1 MQFWPF
7 CGVRPEIH
15 SFDSPAY
22 TENDRMP
29 KYSFIRDSSQMKF
42 HKININSA
50 GAWVSIQT
58 ILVKDGKRPVSRNVD
73 VDEVCTSGSYKCV
86 GKTPFE
92 ALVNRCTH
100 TGEFTK
106 QKAADKLLHEGS
118 CDVQCYSCY
127 AKGTCTP

>member
-1 MQFWPF
+1 MASVGSINGQSVQFWPF

-73 VDEVCTSGSYKCV
+73 VGEVCTSGSYKCV

-92 ALVNRCTH
+92 TLVNRCTH
-100 TGEFTK
+100 TGGFE
-106 QKAADKLLHEGS
+106 LS
-118 CDVQCYSCY
+118 ISDVI
-127 AKGTCTP
+127 

>member
-1 MQFWPF
+1 
-7 CGVRPEIH
+7 
-15 SFDSPAY
+15 
-22 TENDRMP
+22 
-29 KYSFIRDSSQMKF
+29 MKF

-73 VDEVCTSGSYKCV
+73 VDEVCISGSYKRV

-100 TGEFTK
+100 RW
-106 QKAADKLLHEGS
+106 L
-118 CDVQCYSCY
+118 
-127 AKGTCTP
+127 